1 MRFPACVS
9 GGRDRGPSRWLSIA
23 LTLSFA
29 AAAPI
34 PGTAADAGSAERYTG
49 VSSRLQSLTAITPT
63 APEHRDHPE
72 LHLVSAMLP
81 WGALEPRDDSFHWR
95 TMDANVADARRHGY
109 RLIVRIMAGRA
120 SPSWL
125 ARGGAATLRL
135 LGTDPNS
142 ADHCEWITTPV
153 PWDQVLA
160 SEYEELMGA
169 LGGWLERPDGSGG
182 RNADH
187 VYLVPVSMPSVLGS
201 EMTIGYGS
209 NEPCPPGTG
218 GAGAPLAATNRA
230 AWDAV
235 SSESQRRRWTEA
247 AWRRAIS
254 IHMRQ
259 LPADTSSVIAY
270 GALFGDGQ
278 AASLRI
284 AGNEVAWYRPRLWS
298 MYTNLQPSVRADGSL
313 GPWSELCRPCH
324 QVILAAMGQGGHV
337 GFQAAGA
344 TVNDTARNFRTAIDT
359 ALRRYEPSFLE
370 TGWQRIDRF
379 EPYLLT
385 GDRAVQARIAR
396 AADPCPRSATTCC
409 CAVSDVR
416 KSGITSLIAMRRGGR
431 CRTYPVRSDVS

>member
-1 MRFPACVS
+1 
-9 GGRDRGPSRWLSIA
+9 
-23 LTLSFA
+23 
-29 AAAPI
+29 
-34 PGTAADAGSAERYTG
+34 
-49 VSSRLQSLTAITPT
+49 
-63 APEHRDHPE
+63 
-72 LHLVSAMLP
+72 
-81 WGALEPRDDSFHWR
+81 
-95 TMDANVADARRHGY
+95 
-109 RLIVRIMAGRA
+109 
-120 SPSWL
+120 
-125 ARGGAATLRL
+125 
-135 LGTDPNS
+135 
-142 ADHCEWITTPV
+142 
-153 PWDQVLA
+153 
-160 SEYEELMGA
+160 
-169 LGGWLERPDGSGG
+169 
-182 RNADH
+182 
-187 VYLVPVSMPSVLGS
+187 
-201 EMTIGYGS
+201 
-209 NEPCPPGTG
+209 
-218 GAGAPLAATNRA
+218 
-230 AWDAV
+230 
-235 SSESQRRRWTEA
+235 
-247 AWRRAIS
+247 
-254 IHMRQ
+254 MRQ

-416 KSGITSLIAMRRGGR
+416 KSGIPSPSRCDAEVDAAPTPCGVTSRRRERPRSMRDVLRAAREPTSPAGSTAP
-431 CRTYPVRSDVS
+431 CRTMRTPLPFRRPPCPMRTRTG